1 MDDVMMQIIKLLI
14 TIAGLAITYYL
25 VPFLKKKVGEK
36 KFDEIYN
43 LVAIAVNAAEQIFNQ
58 PNMGE
63 KKKEYVIKFLEEK
76 GIDITDEQIDALIEA
91 VVYEINRYKS

>member
-63 KKKEYVIKFLEEK
+63 KKKEYVIKYLHEK
-76 GIDITDEQIDALIEA
+76 GVKLSEDDLNAIIEA